1 MNIDLLTITGLLVAF
16 VAIAVVAYME
26 RRRFRCPWFNMSNH
40 AGRDYQDE

>member
-26 RRRFRCPWFNMSNH
+26 RRRFGCQWFNMPNH